1 MQDKWLFTPGPLTTS
16 KTVKESML
24 HDYGSRDHQFVETVR
39 FIRAELLRIA
49 SLSAPQWQSV
59 LMQGSGTFG
68 VESVISSAIPPQGKL
83 LLLVNGAYGERMAA
97 MAKVHGIAHQ
107 LLVFP
112 EDVSPDPASAEKI
125 LSSGSFTHLAMVHSE
140 TTSGIFN
147 ELEPFGALCKK
158 HKLSFIVDA
167 MSSFGGV
174 PIDIEKYNIDFI
186 ISSSNKCIEGVPGFS
201 FVLCRNEAL
210 QACEGRARTLS
221 LDLYAQWKGLESNG
235 QFRFTPPTHALLAFR
250 RALEELQAEG
260 GIEARYRR
268 YRENNSILM
277 KGMQELG
284 FQAYLPAERQGCII
298 NTFRFPASS
307 RFSFNTFYDALNAR
321 GCVIYPGKLT
331 REDCF
336 RIGNIGRLYP
346 EHMHILL
353 QAIAEVK
360 QEMGF

>member
-16 KTVKESML
+16 ITVKESML

-49 SLSAPQWQSV
+49 SVSAPLWQCV

-68 VESVISSAIPPQGKL
+68 VESVISSAIPPKGKL

-97 MAKVHGIAHQ
+97 MAKVYGIDHEI
-107 LLVFP
+107 LSFN
-112 EDVSPDPASAEKI
+112 EDVSPDPASVEKM

-147 ELEPFGALCKK
+147 ELEPFGLLCKEYGI
-158 HKLSFIVDA
+158 SFIVDA

-174 PIDIEKYNIDFI
+174 PIDIEKCNIDFI

-201 FVLCRNEAL
+201 FILCRNNAL
-210 QACEGRARTLS
+210 KSCEGQARTLS
-221 LDLYAQWKGLESNG
+221 LDLYAQWKGLEGNG

-250 RALEELQAEG
+250 RALEELEAEG
-260 GIEARYRR
+260 GIEARYTR
-268 YRENNSILM
+268 YRENNHILLQGM
-277 KGMQELG
+277 KALG
-284 FQAYLPAERQGCII
+284 FEAYLPAERQGCII
-298 NTFRFPASS
+298 NTFRFPAHPN
-307 RFSFNTFYDALNAR
+307 FHFHTFYDELNR
-321 GCVIYPGKLT
+321 RNCVIYPGKLT

-346 EHMHILL
+346 EHMRVLL

-360 QEMGF
+360 HQMGF